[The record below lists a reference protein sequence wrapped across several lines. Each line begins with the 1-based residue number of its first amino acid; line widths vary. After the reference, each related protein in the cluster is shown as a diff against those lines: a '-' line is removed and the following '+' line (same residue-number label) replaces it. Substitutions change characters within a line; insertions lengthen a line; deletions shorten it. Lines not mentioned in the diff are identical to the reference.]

1 MPEKLDILRLFSHEE
16 WLTPSH
22 LANLLDIKQ
31 NYARQ
36 IILRLKRQGL
46 IFLYPGFAGAQAY
59 SLTSKGEARIAYLA
73 DKEKRRLKSEVT
85 AVAEKEGEEAIAK
98 QSAEAIQK
106 KLRPMSLNQ
115 VVSHGLPKE
124 IEARICREFDIAS
137 VWQLAN
143 KKLSEIAL
151 PQKMWEETGFSK
163 LNGERMLAYRQLPF
177 DVWIRVLENISKPS
191 LKPQHLSFEEVFILS
206 SLVQQRRIGKF
217 LVTKDGEIFY
227 DGGKGYL
234 SMGAATL
241 VAANRRERRRRGWS

>member
-16 WLTPSH
+16 SLTPSH

-73 DKEKRRLKSEVT
+73 DKEKKETKRKERKAVEEKKERGMYLHEV
-85 AVAEKEGEEAIAK
+85 VAE
-98 QSAEAIQK
+98 
-106 KLRPMSLNQ
+106 
-115 VVSHGLPKE
+115 GLPKE
-124 IEARICREFDIAS
+124 IEERIRNEFDMTS
-137 VWQLAN
+137 MERLGSKRLN
-143 KKLSEIAL
+143 EIEL
-151 PQKMWEETGFSK
+151 PQKIREEAGFSQ
-163 LNGERMLAYRQLPF
+163 LNGERMLAHRQLPF
-177 DVWIRVLENISKPS
+177 DVWIRVLGNISKPS

-206 SLVQQRRIGKF
+206 SLAQQKRIGKF

-234 SMGAATL
+234 SMEAAAL
-241 VAANRRERRRRGWS
+241 VATNRRERRRRGWT